1 VFSAQ
6 TPGYGR
12 GLAAGR
18 ARAVG
23 ARRAGPRGGLG
34 RWRPTS
40 STVGQWRANPDPQRV
55 SSRAAG
61 ARPMGNREI
70 AQARFITTK
79 TVSDHRSSAYRKL
92 NIQSRDQLATVMSA
106 EQIVP

>member
-1 VFSAQ
+1 MQAL
-6 TPGYGR
+6 TPSEFR
-12 GLAAGR
+12 VARLA
-18 ARAVG
+18 
-23 ARRAGPRGGLG
+23 
-34 RWRPTS
+34 
-40 STVGQWRANPDPQRV
+40 
-55 SSRAAG
+55 

-106 EQIVP
+106 EQIVNRPIFCFPKHLHPSGSSPT

>member
-1 VFSAQ
+1 MAGGSRPA
-6 TPGYGR
+6 GLGLSER
-12 GLAAGR
+12 AERAREEALAAG
-18 ARAVG
+18 ARPRRPWTSGVQALTPSEFRV
-23 ARRAGPRGGLG
+23 ARLA
-34 RWRPTS
+34 
-40 STVGQWRANPDPQRV
+40 
-55 SSRAAG
+55 

-79 TVSDHRSSAYRKL
+79 MVSDHRSSAYRKL